1 MTILKSI
8 SLKEPGGSHCLVTIN
23 EWCDETS
30 YFFVSTPFPPFN
42 ITQYFAAT
50 GLLNSGMSGFAEWT
64 PFELTEDHYKEIQ
77 SHLVSNLKINTE
89 PSEIPEYVNS
99 VVEWQAWVLHIKHDI
114 DYTNALATLAGR
126 ELSKARYDDA
136 MSRGAEKAALNVLS
150 YAMKIADERLFHLL
164 EAIPSKVEKDG
175 VPNVV
180 HFYSTK
186 GKFGSFSNFAAYP
199 FVLEGKTWLT
209 SEHYFQ
215 SKKFSDK
222 VYAELIRQQ
231 PTPTLAAKLGRSRKV
246 PLRLDW
252 ENTKDG
258 IMLDGVIAKFSQ
270 NPEIADVLLGT
281 HDAEIVEHTKNDSYW
296 GDGGDGSGKNMLGK
310 ILMDV
315 RERLKRER

>member
-8 SLKEPGGSHCLVTIN
+8 SLKETGGNYRLVTIN

-42 ITQYFAAT
+42 IAQYFAAT
-50 GLLNSGMSGFAEWT
+50 GFLNSGMSGFAEWA
-64 PFELTEDHYKEIQ
+64 PFKLAEDQYREIQ
-77 SHLVSNLKINTE
+77 SHFARNLAIKTE
-89 PSEIPEYVNS
+89 PPKIPEYVNS
-99 VVEWQAWVLHIKHDI
+99 VVEWQAWVLNIKHDI
-114 DYTNALATLAGR
+114 DYTNALATLADR

-136 MSRGAEKAALNVLS
+136 MSRCADKAALSVLS
-150 YAMKIADERLFHLL
+150 NAMRMADERLFDLL
-164 EAIPSKVEKDG
+164 EGIPPKVEKAR
-175 VPNVV
+175 VPDVV
-180 HFYSTK
+180 QFYSTR
-186 GKFGSFSNFAAYP
+186 GALGCFSNFAAYP
-199 FVLEGKTWLT
+199 FALEGKTWLT

-215 SKKFSDK
+215 SKKFSDDA
-222 VYAELIRQQ
+222 YAELIRQQ